1 MAAPFKRVQW
11 GTQIEVK
18 EASKAPT
25 PAEAPKLAPV
35 NFSMLYLGQR
45 AELAET
51 EIPDRLV
58 VCYSRDYNIL
68 EVDLI
73 IKKRFESRKKR
84 LIDQFMVQIKTEELK
99 LSRPQSLVDRKASL
113 ANKERIQREL
123 QRVQTDEDREKYLLQ
138 SYQLVEAYR
147 KLGVRKRIVDFTGKT
162 RIEVSDD
169 SDETDEYREELIS
182 RYLEVAR
189 RYIEID
195 VIRET
200 DADDRVC
207 FGCGLPLE
215 EIPMDEVGLQRC
227 PHCGLERVILMRNV
241 ISHEHD
247 EGSSRSNYDDRE
259 TFYRRLLRFQ
269 GKQSNKLPLPHL
281 FEALD
286 RYFLRLGLPGG
297 EQVRALP
304 HLADGTKPGTSCAM
318 MIKALQEEGFAD
330 CYDDRNLVM
339 HLYWGWNLPDI
350 SHLEERIMQD
360 YDSTQK
366 VFERL
371 KKGKKS
377 SINGEFRQ
385 FKHLELVGY
394 PCNESMFR
402 IIKTRDTLER
412 TEETWRQMC
421 EGAGLPFIPTI

>member
-1 MAAPFKRVQW
+1 MAVPFKRIQW

-18 EASKAPT
+18 T
-25 PAEAPKLAPV
+25 APKPPAQSEPPKLVPV

-45 AELAET
+45 ADLAEN
-51 EIPDRLV
+51 EIPDHLV
-58 VCYSRDYNIL
+58 VRYSRDYNIL

-73 IKKRFESRKKR
+73 IKRRFESRKKR
-84 LIDQFMVQIKTEELK
+84 LIDQYLAQIRAEEIK
-99 LSRPQSLVDRKASL
+99 LSRPQTLVDRKASL
-113 ANKERIQREL
+113 ANRDRLQREL
-123 QRVQTDEDREKYLLQ
+123 AKVQTDEDREKYILQ
-138 SYQLVEAYR
+138 SCHLIEAYR
-147 KLGVRKRIVDFTGKT
+147 KLGARKRVVDFTGKVKPDT
-162 RIEVSDD
+162 GDD
-169 SDETDEYREELIS
+169 GESDEYREELIS
-182 RYLEVAR
+182 KYLEVAR

-200 DADDRVC
+200 DADDHVC

-227 PHCGLERVILMRNV
+227 SRCGLERVVLMRNV
-241 ISHEHD
+241 IVHEHD

-269 GKQSNKLPLPHL
+269 GKQSNKLPLPQL

-286 RYFLRLGLPGG
+286 RYFSRLGLPTG

-304 HLADGTKPGTSCAM
+304 HLPDGTKPGTSCAM

-339 HLYWGWNLPDI
+339 HLYWGWTLPDI
-350 SHLEERIMQD
+350 SHLEEQIMQD
-360 YDSTQK
+360 YDATQK

-377 SINGEFRQ
+377 SINGEYRQ

-394 PCNESMFR
+394 PCDESMFR

-421 EGAGLPFIPTI
+421 EGAGLKFIPTI